1 MPELRRP
8 HTAAEGK
15 RDLFVRHNFH
25 AAGKETNSKV
35 QKYNFGGIHYAFA
48 QCCGYGLRRTQII
61 TIRADWDASIA
72 YWNLLL
78 VELLSLNAEDDDDE
92 DDEDEKG
99 GEDKHDE
106 GGHRRVQKC
115 CDTH

>member
-1 MPELRRP
+1 M
-8 HTAAEGK
+8 
-15 RDLFVRHNFH
+15 
-25 AAGKETNSKV
+25 
-35 QKYNFGGIHYAFA
+35 
-48 QCCGYGLRRTQII
+48 
-61 TIRADWDASIA
+61 RADWDAFIA

-92 DDEDEKG
+92 DDEDEEC